1 VNREKSQVMKL
12 RRNCEEFVEKRL
24 FHSLAKV
31 GRRDAGVCSPRKT
44 HQSKSLQ
51 FPHIFYIV
59 SLQSH
64 AKVDTIE
71 ERNRTMKKI
80 LLTLFTVI
88 VVLGLFAA
96 AGFTGYRF
104 GYAQGVQAAANGD
117 NLLPGLR
124 PFDDFGPRGM
134 PMHDFGF
141 ERGYPRGW
149 DRGGFP
155 MMGLGF
161 FSPWILLGQIAVL
174 ALIVWFIYWLFARSG
189 WRLTRQTTVNTSSK
203 PEDE

>member
-1 VNREKSQVMKL
+1 MR
-12 RRNCEEFVEKRL
+12 
-24 FHSLAKV
+24 
-31 GRRDAGVCSPRKT
+31 
-44 HQSKSLQ
+44 
-51 FPHIFYIV
+51 
-59 SLQSH
+59 
-64 AKVDTIE
+64 
-71 ERNRTMKKI
+71 KI
-80 LLTLFTVI
+80 LLTLLAVI
-88 VVLGLFAA
+88 VALGLFAA

-155 MMGLGF
+155 MMGFGF
-161 FSPWILLGQIAVL
+161 FSPWVLLGRIAVL
-174 ALIVWFIYWLFARSG
+174 ALMVWFVYWLFMRSG
-189 WRLTRQTTVNTSSK
+189 WRLTRQASESTPPKTESQ
-203 PEDE
+203 